1 MDLDLSHPSIDDLR
15 KTARK
20 RIPKF
25 AFEYLDSATGRELGL
40 KINRDA
46 LDAIGFMPAILRGRT
61 KANLKRA
68 LMGRDYDLPF
78 GIAPVGM
85 SGLMWA
91 GAERML
97 AKAAVRHN
105 IPFCLS
111 SVAVASPEDVA
122 PYIGSNGWFQHYPV
136 NSGELRRKMLPRIRD
151 AGFHTLIITVDVPE
165 ESRRERQRRAN
176 LTVPPK
182 ADLRTLMEMVSCPA
196 WCLAHLREGI
206 MPRMRFFD
214 DYVPHRGRESFT
226 HAGALIRGIPDWQ
239 YFQELREEWD
249 GHLVVKGVLRP
260 EDARRLVKEG
270 ADCIWVSNHSGR
282 QFEAGPAVIEQLPK
296 IRDAVGPDVPLIY
309 DSGVAWGLDVL
320 RALAKGADFVMVGR
334 AFQYA
339 VAAFGAKGIEH
350 LVHILKADITAN
362 MSQLGV
368 ETLDA
373 LADCLLHQAPS
384 GRTGP
389 GVQSAASPSSIPAT
403 IRSAVDGEQ
412 AIGRS

>member
-1 MDLDLSHPSIDDLR
+1 MDLDLSHPSIEDLR
-15 KTARK
+15 LRAQK

-40 KINRDA
+40 KVNRDA
-46 LDAIGFMPAILRGRT
+46 LDAIGFMPSVLCGRT
-61 KANLKRA
+61 KANLQTELLGQA
-68 LMGRDYDLPF
+68 YDLPF

-97 AKAAVRHN
+97 AQAAVAHN
-105 IPFCLS
+105 LPFSLS

-122 PYIGSNGWFQHYPV
+122 PHIGKNGWFQHYPV
-136 NSGELRRKMLPRIRD
+136 KSADLRRKMLPRIKA

-182 ADLRTLMEMVSCPA
+182 ADVRTLMEMAARPA
-196 WCLAHLREGI
+196 WCLAQLREGI

-214 DYVPHRGRESFT
+214 DYVPQRGRESFT
-226 HAGALIRGIPDWQ
+226 HAGALIRGIPDWN
-239 YFQELREEWD
+239 YLEELREEWD

-260 EDARRLVKEG
+260 EDAKRMIEVG
-270 ADCIWVSNHSGR
+270 ADCIWVSNHGGR
-282 QFEAGPAVIEQLPK
+282 QFEAGPAVIDQLAK
-296 IRDAVGPDVPLIY
+296 IREAVGKDVPLIY
-309 DSGVAWGLDVL
+309 DSGVAWGLDIM

-339 VAAFGAKGIEH
+339 VAAFGAKGVDH
-350 LVHILKADITAN
+350 LVHILRADITAN

-368 ETLDA
+368 EQLES
-373 LADCLLHQAPS
+373 LSQYLLEDP
-384 GRTGP
+384 
-389 GVQSAASPSSIPAT
+389 
-403 IRSAVDGEQ
+403 
-412 AIGRS
+412 

>member
-1 MDLDLSHPSIDDLR
+1 MDLDLSHPSIEDLR
-15 KTARK
+15 RKAQK

-40 KINRDA
+40 KVNRDA
-46 LDAIGFMPAILRGRT
+46 LDAVGFMPSVLCGRT
-61 KANLKRA
+61 TANLQIK
-68 LMGRDYDLPF
+68 LLGQSFDLPF

-97 AKAAVRHN
+97 AQAAVAHN
-105 IPFCLS
+105 IPFSLS

-122 PYIGSNGWFQHYPV
+122 PHIGQNGWFQHYPV
-136 NSGELRRKMLPRIRD
+136 KSAELRRKMLPRIKA

-182 ADLRTLMEMVSCPA
+182 ADVRTLVEMAVRPA
-196 WCLAHLREGI
+196 WCLAQLREGI

-214 DYVPHRGRESFT
+214 DYVPQRGRESFT

-239 YFQELREEWD
+239 YLEELREEWD
-249 GHLVVKGVLRP
+249 GNLIVKGVLRP
-260 EDARRLVKEG
+260 EDAKRMVEIG
-270 ADCIWVSNHSGR
+270 ADCIWVSNHGGR
-282 QFEAGPAVIEQLPK
+282 QFEAGPAVIDQLPK
-296 IRDAVGPDVPLIY
+296 IREAVGKNVPLIY
-309 DSGVAWGLDVL
+309 DSGVAWGLDVM

-339 VAAFGAKGIEH
+339 VAAFGAKGIDH

-362 MSQLGV
+362 MSQLGL
-368 ETLDA
+368 EELDQ
-373 LADCLLHQAPS
+373 LPSYLLEAN
-384 GRTGP
+384 
-389 GVQSAASPSSIPAT
+389 
-403 IRSAVDGEQ
+403 
-412 AIGRS
+412 

>member
-1 MDLDLSHPSIDDLR
+1 MDLDLSHPSIEDLR
-15 KTARK
+15 RTAQK

-40 KINRDA
+40 KVNRDA
-46 LDAIGFMPAILRGRT
+46 LDAIGFMPRVLCGRT
-61 KANLKRA
+61 KADLQTT
-68 LMGRDYDLPF
+68 LMGQKYDLPF

-97 AKAAVRHN
+97 AKAAVAHN
-105 IPFCLS
+105 IPFSLS

-122 PYIGSNGWFQHYPV
+122 PYIGKNGWFQHYPV
-136 NSGELRRKMLPRIRD
+136 NSSDLRRAMLPRIKA

-182 ADLRTLMEMVSCPA
+182 ADLRTLKEMASRPA

-214 DYVPHRGRESFT
+214 DYVPTRGRESFT
-226 HAGALIRGIPDWQ
+226 HAGALIRGIPDWD
-239 YFQELREEWD
+239 YLRELRQEWE
-249 GHLVVKGVLRP
+249 GHLIVKGVLRP
-260 EDARRLVKEG
+260 EDAQKMVAEG
-270 ADCIWVSNHSGR
+270 VDCIWVSNHSGR
-282 QFEAGPAVIEQLPK
+282 QFEAGPAVIDQLPN
-296 IRDAVGPDVPLIY
+296 IREAVGTDVPLIY
-309 DSGVAWGLDVL
+309 DSGVAWGLDIM

-339 VAAFGAKGIEH
+339 VAAFGARGIDH
-350 LVHILKADITAN
+350 LVHILKADIEAN
-362 MSQLGV
+362 MSQLGS
-368 ETLDA
+368 EKLGS
-373 LADCLLHQAPS
+373 LAEHLL
-384 GRTGP
+384 RTG
-389 GVQSAASPSSIPAT
+389 
-403 IRSAVDGEQ
+403 
-412 AIGRS
+412 

>member
-1 MDLDLSHPSIDDLR
+1 MDLDLSHPSIEDLR
-15 KTARK
+15 KTAQK

-40 KINRDA
+40 KVNRDA
-46 LDAIGFMPAILRGRT
+46 LDAIGFMPRVLCGRT
-61 KANLKRA
+61 KADLQTT
-68 LMGRDYDLPF
+68 LMGQTYALPF

-97 AKAAVRHN
+97 AKAAVAHN
-105 IPFCLS
+105 IPFSLS

-122 PYIGSNGWFQHYPV
+122 PYIGKNGWFQHYPV
-136 NSGELRRKMLPRIRD
+136 NSGDLRRAMLPRIKA

-182 ADLRTLMEMVSCPA
+182 ADLRTLREMASRPA

-214 DYVPHRGRESFT
+214 DYVPTRGRESFT
-226 HAGALIRGIPDWQ
+226 HAGALIRGIPDWD
-239 YFQELREEWD
+239 YLRELRREWE
-249 GHLVVKGVLRP
+249 GHLIVKGVLRP
-260 EDARRLVKEG
+260 EDAQKMVAEG
-270 ADCIWVSNHSGR
+270 VDCIWVSNHSGR
-282 QFEAGPAVIEQLPK
+282 QFEAGPAVIDQLPN
-296 IRDAVGPDVPLIY
+296 IREAVGIDVPLIY
-309 DSGVAWGLDVL
+309 DSGVAWGLDIM

-339 VAAFGAKGIEH
+339 VAAFGARGIDH
-350 LVHILKADITAN
+350 LVHILKADIEAN
-362 MSQLGV
+362 MSQLGS
-368 ETLDA
+368 ENLGG
-373 LADCLLHQAPS
+373 LAEHLL
-384 GRTGP
+384 RTG
-389 GVQSAASPSSIPAT
+389 
-403 IRSAVDGEQ
+403 
-412 AIGRS
+412 

>member
-1 MDLDLSHPSIDDLR
+1 MDLDLSHPSIEDLR
-15 KTARK
+15 LKAQK

-40 KINRDA
+40 KVNRDA
-46 LDAIGFMPAILRGRT
+46 LDGIGFMPSVLCGRT
-61 KANLKRA
+61 KANLQTN
-68 LMGRDYDLPF
+68 LLGQTYNLPF

-97 AKAAVRHN
+97 AQAAVAHN
-105 IPFCLS
+105 IPFSLS

-122 PYIGSNGWFQHYPV
+122 PHIGQNGWFQHYPV
-136 NSGELRRKMLPRIRD
+136 KSADLRRKMLPRIKA

-182 ADLRTLMEMVSCPA
+182 ADLRTLIEMAVRPA
-196 WCLAHLREGI
+196 WCLAQLREGI

-214 DYVPHRGRESFT
+214 DYVPQRGRESFT

-239 YFQELREEWD
+239 YLQELREEWD

-260 EDARRLVKEG
+260 EDAKRMIEIGV
-270 ADCIWVSNHSGR
+270 DCIWVSNHGGR

-296 IRDAVGPDVPLIY
+296 IRDAVGPEVPLIY
-309 DSGVAWGLDVL
+309 DSGVAWGLDIM

-334 AFQYA
+334 PFQYA
-339 VAAFGAKGIEH
+339 VAAFGAKGIDH

-368 ETLDA
+368 ENLDQ
-373 LADCLLHQAPS
+373 LPQYLLD
-384 GRTGP
+384 
-389 GVQSAASPSSIPAT
+389 QS
-403 IRSAVDGEQ
+403 
-412 AIGRS
+412 

>member
-1 MDLDLSHPSIDDLR
+1 MDLDLSHPSIEDLR
-15 KTARK
+15 LAARK

-40 KINRDA
+40 KVNRDA
-46 LDAIGFMPAILRGRT
+46 LDAIGFMPSVLCGRT
-61 KANLKRA
+61 KADLQTE
-68 LMGRDYDLPF
+68 LLGQTFDLPF

-97 AKAAVRHN
+97 AQAAVAHN
-105 IPFCLS
+105 IPFSLS

-122 PYIGSNGWFQHYPV
+122 PHIGQNGWFQHYPV
-136 NSGELRRKMLPRIRD
+136 NSSDLRREMLPRIKA

-176 LTVPPK
+176 LTVPPRT
-182 ADLRTLMEMVSCPA
+182 DLRTLIEMAVRPA

-214 DYVPHRGRESFT
+214 DYVPQRGRESFT

-239 YFQELREEWD
+239 YLNELREEWD
-249 GHLVVKGVLRP
+249 GNLVVKGVLRP
-260 EDARRLVKEG
+260 EDAKRMVDMG

-282 QFEAGPAVIEQLPK
+282 QFEAGPAVIDQLPK
-296 IRDAVGPDVPLIY
+296 VRAAVGPDVPLIY
-309 DSGVAWGLDVL
+309 DSGVAWGLDIM
-320 RALAKGADFVMVGR
+320 RAWALGADFVMVGR

-350 LVHILKADITAN
+350 LVHILQADITAN
-362 MSQLGV
+362 MSQLGA
-368 ETLDA
+368 ERLDELAQYLLDA
-373 LADCLLHQAPS
+373 A
-384 GRTGP
+384 
-389 GVQSAASPSSIPAT
+389 
-403 IRSAVDGEQ
+403 
-412 AIGRS
+412 

>member
-1 MDLDLSHPSIDDLR
+1 MDLDLSHPSIEDLR
-15 KTARK
+15 RTAQK

-40 KINRDA
+40 KVNRDA
-46 LDAIGFMPAILRGRT
+46 LDAIGFMPRVLCGRT
-61 KANLKRA
+61 KADLQTT
-68 LMGRDYDLPF
+68 LMGRTYDLPF

-97 AKAAVRHN
+97 AKAAVAHN
-105 IPFCLS
+105 IPFSLS

-122 PYIGSNGWFQHYPV
+122 PYIGKNGWFQHYPV
-136 NSGELRRKMLPRIRD
+136 NSGDLRRAMLPRIKA

-182 ADLRTLMEMVSCPA
+182 ADLRTLKEMASRPS

-214 DYVPHRGRESFT
+214 DYVPTRGRESFT
-226 HAGALIRGIPDWQ
+226 HAGALIRGIPDWD
-239 YFQELREEWD
+239 YLRELRQEWE
-249 GHLVVKGVLRP
+249 GHLIVKGVLRP
-260 EDARRLVKEG
+260 EDAQEMVAEG
-270 ADCIWVSNHSGR
+270 VDCIWVSNHSGR
-282 QFEAGPAVIEQLPK
+282 QFEAGPAVIDQLPN
-296 IRDAVGPDVPLIY
+296 IREAVGTDVPLIY
-309 DSGVAWGLDVL
+309 DSGVAWGLDIM

-339 VAAFGAKGIEH
+339 VAAFGARGIDH
-350 LVHILKADITAN
+350 LVHILKADIEAN
-362 MSQLGV
+362 MSQLGS
-368 ETLDA
+368 ENLGS
-373 LADCLLHQAPS
+373 LAEHLL
-384 GRTGP
+384 RT
-389 GVQSAASPSSIPAT
+389 S
-403 IRSAVDGEQ
+403 
-412 AIGRS
+412 

>member
-1 MDLDLSHPSIDDLR
+1 MELDLSHPSIEDLR
-15 KTARK
+15 KTAQR

-40 KINRDA
+40 KINREA
-46 LDAIGFMPAILRGRT
+46 LDAIGFMPRVLCGRT
-61 KANLKRA
+61 KADLQTK
-68 LMGRDYDLPF
+68 LLGQTFDLPF

-97 AKAAVRHN
+97 AKASVTHN
-105 IPFCLS
+105 IPFALS

-122 PYIGSNGWFQHYPV
+122 PHIGQNGWFQHYPV
-136 NSGELRRKMLPRIRD
+136 KSAELRRKMLPRIKA

-182 ADLRTLMEMVSCPA
+182 ADLRTLAEMAARPA

-214 DYVPHRGRESFT
+214 DYVPQRGRESFT
-226 HAGALIRGIPDWQ
+226 HAGALIRGIPDWK
-239 YFQELREEWD
+239 YLEELRAKWD
-249 GHLVVKGVLRP
+249 GNLIVKGVLRP
-260 EDARRLVKEG
+260 EDAKRMVEIG

-282 QFEAGPAVIEQLPK
+282 QFEAGPAVINQLSK
-296 IRDAVGPDVPLIY
+296 IRQALGPDVPLIY
-309 DSGVAWGLDVL
+309 DSGVAWGLDVM

-339 VAAFGAKGIEH
+339 VAAFGAKGIDH
-350 LVHILKADITAN
+350 LVHVLKSDIAAN
-362 MSQLGV
+362 MSQLGAAR
-368 ETLDA
+368 LNQ
-373 LADCLLHQAPS
+373 LHQHLLQEA
-384 GRTGP
+384 
-389 GVQSAASPSSIPAT
+389 
-403 IRSAVDGEQ
+403 
-412 AIGRS
+412 

>member
-1 MDLDLSHPSIDDLR
+1 MDLDLSHPSIEDLR
-15 KTARK
+15 RKAQK

-40 KINRDA
+40 KVNRDA
-46 LDAIGFMPAILRGRT
+46 LDAVGFMPSVLCGRT
-61 KANLKRA
+61 TANLQIK
-68 LMGRDYDLPF
+68 LLGQSFDLPF

-97 AKAAVRHN
+97 AQAAVAHN
-105 IPFCLS
+105 IPFSLS

-122 PYIGSNGWFQHYPV
+122 PHIGQNGWFQHYPV
-136 NSGELRRKMLPRIRD
+136 KSAKLRRKMLPRIKA

-182 ADLRTLMEMVSCPA
+182 ADVRTLVEMAVRPA
-196 WCLAHLREGI
+196 WCLAQLREGI

-214 DYVPHRGRESFT
+214 DYVPQRGRESFT

-239 YFQELREEWD
+239 YLEELREEWD
-249 GHLVVKGVLRP
+249 GNLIVKGVLRP
-260 EDARRLVKEG
+260 EDAKRMVEIG
-270 ADCIWVSNHSGR
+270 ADCIWVSNHGGR
-282 QFEAGPAVIEQLPK
+282 QFEAGPAVIDQLPK
-296 IRDAVGPDVPLIY
+296 IREAVGTNVPLIY
-309 DSGVAWGLDVL
+309 DSGVAWGLDVM

-339 VAAFGAKGIEH
+339 VAAFGAKGIDH
-350 LVHILKADITAN
+350 LVHILKADIAAN
-362 MSQLGV
+362 MSQLGL
-368 ETLDA
+368 EELNQLPSYLLDA
-373 LADCLLHQAPS
+373 N
-384 GRTGP
+384 
-389 GVQSAASPSSIPAT
+389 
-403 IRSAVDGEQ
+403 
-412 AIGRS
+412 